1 MEVSGLVG
9 VSPLFVLGNGK
20 GERGVEHGVHHVN
33 EWHVGNYGA
42 EQVRTHVDDCA
53 HQKAAGRTAF
63 DGYARRVAVFCG
75 CQMLDGGDEIGEGV
89 ALYQHLSC
97 VVPGLAKVGAAA
109 DVSVGHD
116 YAAIQKTEAVGTK
129 TDGQRV
135 AVGTVAVD
143 VERIVARLVHVLA
156 VDERNGNQDAV
167 RSRRVHSL
175 AGIER
180 AVDASGNLNLLQ
192 QGRSFVGHVVFIDRT
207 RRDQGLVSVA
217 ESLRFKYA
225 VDVRLGAVGGLG
237 KVDFAGRGGLGAVA
251 GEAP

>member
-116 YAAIQKTEAVGTK
+116 NAAVQEAEAVGTEPDRQGV
-129 TDGQRV
+129 TIRAV
-135 AVGTVAVD
+135 AIDIERIMPWYIEVFAVD
-143 VERIVARLVHVLA
+143 Q
-156 VDERNGNQDAV
+156 RNWDQHPVRGRGMDAF
-167 RSRRVHSL
+167 
-175 AGIER
+175 AGIESAIETAR
-180 AVDASGNLNLLQ
+180 NFNL
-192 QGRSFVGHVVFIDRT
+192 
-207 RRDQGLVSVA
+207 
-217 ESLRFKYA
+217 
-225 VDVRLGAVGGLG
+225 
-237 KVDFAGRGGLGAVA
+237 
-251 GEAP
+251 